1 MLKLHSYFRSSAS
14 YRCRIA
20 LNLKGLPYELAFV
33 HLVKDGGQQ
42 NAPNYRALNPQGLL
56 PTLEH
61 DGRVLTQSLAIIE
74 YLEETWPEPHLLP
87 GDAETRARVRAF
99 ALAIASDTGPV
110 NNLRVLRYLKRTAEA
125 GAAGDRCL
133 VPALVGRRAQGLRG
147 PAARGS
153 AHLLLR
159 RAADAGRHRP
169 RPAALQRAPL
179 QDRPLGRAAPRRHRC
194 RLLRPACLRQRRTRG
209 PARCGVMPRSVI
221 PAGARQRGEPGPR
234 VTRSHA
240 APGSRIFVER
250 PS

>member
-74 YLEETWPEPHLLP
+74 YLEETWPQPHLLP
-87 GDAETRARVRAF
+87 GDAEARARVRAF

-110 NNLRVLRYLKRTAEA
+110 NNLRVLRYLKRTLKQEQPAIDAWYRHWSDAGLKACEA
-125 GAAGDRCL
+125 L
-133 VPALVGRRAQGLRG
+133 L
-147 PAARGS
+147 PAARHTFCFGEQPTLADIVLVPQLYNARLFKTDLS
-153 AHLLLR
+153 AVPRLVAID
-159 RAADAGRHRP
+159 AACCAL
-169 RPAALQRAPL
+169 PAFAK
-179 QDRPLGRAAPRRHRC
+179 AAPEAQ
-194 RLLRPACLRQRRTRG
+194 PDA
-209 PARCGVMPRSVI
+209 V
-221 PAGARQRGEPGPR
+221 
-234 VTRSHA
+234 
-240 APGSRIFVER
+240 
-250 PS
+250 

>member
-110 NNLRVLRYLKRTAEA
+110 NNLRVLRYLKRTLKQEQPAIDAWYRHWSDAGLKACEA
-125 GAAGDRCL
+125 L
-133 VPALVGRRAQGLRG
+133 L
-147 PAARGS
+147 PAARHTFCFGEQPTLADIVLVPQLYNARLFKTDLS
-153 AHLLLR
+153 AVPRLVAID
-159 RAADAGRHRP
+159 AACCAL
-169 RPAALQRAPL
+169 PAFAA
-179 QDRPLGRAAPRRHRC
+179 AAPEAQ
-194 RLLRPACLRQRRTRG
+194 PDA
-209 PARCGVMPRSVI
+209 V
-221 PAGARQRGEPGPR
+221 
-234 VTRSHA
+234 
-240 APGSRIFVER
+240 
-250 PS
+250 